1 MMSVLSVESPSEKCS
16 EFDGVKDQ
24 QQQHTPFEKVEK
36 RLGDPLEG
44 LGSCPHQLSDNE
56 NDQLPNY
63 SEEQQASGVS
73 NDGKKSVDDED
84 STSSASHLLYE
95 STAPE
100 YTFADPIPE
109 DFVCPVCCDTLHQ
122 AVFTDCCGGRFCESC
137 LVNSEISQGKS
148 CPMCRSKSYQFHPD
162 KFTQHKI
169 NKLKVKCIS
178 EECKWVGECERLQY
192 HLDRECSFSK
202 MKDTFKIIALISTE
216 QHWGFVTGNDV
227 ECDDTDKKPT
237 NTDQNST
244 SQTTT
249 DQQQQSAST
258 TSLSNQSST
267 CFNSGCGGSD
277 DEGDDRHR
285 KKLKSQCEAD
295 PSVSQGE
302 DTNNDPNPE
311 NSEPSGSIGS
321 VEDEG
326 SSSLESISSE
336 SNPSVVTGTVSTA
349 QEQNPPEDGSR
360 VVIQETQTG
369 NLCLQSES
377 PVTTQQPQEGAKP
390 GSAPHSEP
398 RLPDVEE
405 TKAVEGKSSS
415 LFPETE
421 QSNPPQGSV
430 LLPTGSTDLKPSDLA
445 EQSVE
450 LPPGKKQIA
459 TEATES
465 HPPGTPLPTHPQS
478 YPGST
483 CSNRKA
489 DGENDDQHRKR
500 LKHQCEA
507 HQSSEDLPLANKV
520 ATSKQALP
528 TGCNTVEAPLAPLG
542 RAEETEPPPTEST
555 HLCSSKDLVQHGK
568 NPTNANQKSA
578 SQMTTDQ
585 KQQSVSTTSLSNKS
599 STCLNSGC
607 GGSDDEDDDRYRKK
621 LKSQC
626 EADPS
631 VSQGEEDT
639 NNDSTPENSEPP
651 GCMGS
656 VEDEGSSSLES
667 ISSKSNPSVVAGTV
681 STAQEQNPPEDGSRV
696 VIQETQTGNLC
707 LQSESPVTTQ
717 QPQEGAKP
725 GSAPHSE
732 PRLPDVEETKAVEGK
747 SSSLF
752 PEAELS
758 NPPQGSVLLPTGS
771 TDLKPSDL
779 AEQSVELPPGKKQI
793 ATEATES
800 QPPATPLPTHP
811 QSHPGSTCSNR
822 KADGENDD
830 QQRKRLQS
838 QCEAH
843 QSSED
848 LPLANKV
855 ATSKQALPTGCNTV
869 EAPLAPL
876 GRAEETKPP
885 PTESTHL
892 CSSEDLVQHGKN
904 PTNANQ
910 KSASQT
916 TTDQKQQ
923 SASTTSL
930 SNQSSTCLNSGCG
943 GSDDEDDDR
952 HRKKL
957 KSQCEADPSVSQGEE
972 NTNNDPNP
980 ENSEPPGCLGSVE
993 DEGSSSLESISSE
1006 SNPSV
1011 VAGTVSTAQEQNPPE
1026 DGSRVVIQ
1034 ETQTGNLCLQSES
1047 PVTTQ
1052 QPQEG
1057 AKPGSAPHSEPRL
1070 PDVEETKAVEGKSS
1084 SLFPEAEQSNPPQGS
1099 VLLPTGS
1106 TDLKPSDLAEQSV
1119 ELPPGKKQIATE
1131 ATESQPP
1138 ATPLPT
1144 HPQSHPGSTCLN
1156 RKADGENDDQHRKRL
1171 KSQCEAHQSSEDL
1184 PLGNKVATSKQALPT
1199 GCNTVE
1205 APQASL
1211 GRAEETEPP
1220 PTESTHLCS
1229 SKDLV
1234 QHGKNPTNTNQKS
1247 ASQTTTDQKQQS
1259 ASTTSLSNQSS
1270 TCLNSGCGGSDD
1282 EDDDRHRKKLKSQ
1295 CEADPSVSQEE
1306 EDTNN
1311 DSTPENSEPP
1321 GCMGSVE
1328 DEGSSSLESISSESN
1343 PSVVAGTVSTAQ
1355 EQNPPEDGS
1364 RVVIQETQ
1372 TGNLCLQSESPVT
1385 TQQPQEGAKP
1395 GSAPHSEPRL
1405 PDVEETKAVE
1415 GKSSSLFPETEQSNP
1430 PQGSVLLPTGSTDL
1444 KPSDLAEQSVEL
1456 PPGKKQIATEATE
1469 SQPPAT
1475 PLPTH
1480 PQSHPGST
1488 CSNRKADGENDD
1500 QHRKRLQSQCEAHQ
1514 SSEDLPLANKVA
1526 TSKQALPTGCNTV
1539 EAPLAPLG
1547 RAEETEPPPTEST
1560 HLCSSKDLVQHGKN
1574 PTNTNQKS
1582 ASQTTTDQKQQ
1593 SASTTSLSNQSSTCL
1608 NSGCGG
1614 SDDEDD
1620 DRHRKKLK
1628 SQCEADPS
1636 VSQEEEDT
1644 NNDSTPENSEP
1655 PGCMGSVED
1664 EGSSSLES
1672 ISSKSNPSVVAGT
1685 VSTAQEQ
1692 NPPEDGSRVVIQE
1705 TQTGESPVTTQQPQE
1720 GAKPGSAPH
1729 SEPRLPDVEATKAVE
1744 ALLQKSAPL
1753 FPEAKQ
1759 SDPPQGSVLH
1769 PARSTDL
1776 KPSDLAEQSVELP
1789 SGKKQIATL
1798 KTEATESQPPGTPP
1812 PTHPQ
1817 SCPFPAELALHSHKV
1832 IGINVVEEDSYHS
1845 QESTHSTLPSTI
1857 KQFHDDTV
1865 GSREPPEAE
1874 ASSFTSD
1881 DDNTQPTLLPP
1892 HHSDVFDANKLPSFD
1907 GNDSSH
1913 IHQFTST
1920 QDLSSTQASQLI
1932 TGATNHTSSG
1942 KSPVVP
1948 GTFPLQSS
1956 TVLAHSHGTGGSWNL
1971 NSLVLSS
1978 TGLESSA
1985 NVSLATCPPIPFSG
1999 LNDTDPGPEMPQNVS
2014 LFTVNTIPQECTDF
2028 QDWNPPPYLELAVPS
2043 SCCSHQ
2049 AENAAGLSENTAVQ
2063 VGQKERLTHVF
2074 K

>member
-336 SNPSVVTGTVSTA
+336 SNPSVV
-349 QEQNPPEDGSR
+349 
-360 VVIQETQTG
+360 
-369 NLCLQSES
+369 
-377 PVTTQQPQEGAKP
+377 
-390 GSAPHSEP
+390 
-398 RLPDVEE
+398 
-405 TKAVEGKSSS
+405 
-415 LFPETE
+415 
-421 QSNPPQGSV
+421 
-430 LLPTGSTDLKPSDLA
+430 
-445 EQSVE
+445 
-450 LPPGKKQIA
+450 
-459 TEATES
+459 
-465 HPPGTPLPTHPQS
+465 
-478 YPGST
+478 
-483 CSNRKA
+483 
-489 DGENDDQHRKR
+489 
-500 LKHQCEA
+500 
-507 HQSSEDLPLANKV
+507 
-520 ATSKQALP
+520 
-528 TGCNTVEAPLAPLG
+528 
-542 RAEETEPPPTEST
+542 
-555 HLCSSKDLVQHGK
+555 
-568 NPTNANQKSA
+568 
-578 SQMTTDQ
+578 
-585 KQQSVSTTSLSNKS
+585 
-599 STCLNSGC
+599 
-607 GGSDDEDDDRYRKK
+607 
-621 LKSQC
+621 
-626 EADPS
+626 
-631 VSQGEEDT
+631 
-639 NNDSTPENSEPP
+639 
-651 GCMGS
+651 
-656 VEDEGSSSLES
+656 
-667 ISSKSNPSVVAGTV
+667 
-681 STAQEQNPPEDGSRV
+681 
-696 VIQETQTGNLC
+696 
-707 LQSESPVTTQ
+707 
-717 QPQEGAKP
+717 
-725 GSAPHSE
+725 
-732 PRLPDVEETKAVEGK
+732 
-747 SSSLF
+747 
-752 PEAELS
+752 
-758 NPPQGSVLLPTGS
+758 
-771 TDLKPSDL
+771 
-779 AEQSVELPPGKKQI
+779 
-793 ATEATES
+793 
-800 QPPATPLPTHP
+800 
-811 QSHPGSTCSNR
+811 
-822 KADGENDD
+822 
-830 QQRKRLQS
+830 
-838 QCEAH
+838 
-843 QSSED
+843 
-848 LPLANKV
+848 
-855 ATSKQALPTGCNTV
+855 
-869 EAPLAPL
+869 
-876 GRAEETKPP
+876 
-885 PTESTHL
+885 
-892 CSSEDLVQHGKN
+892 
-904 PTNANQ
+904 
-910 KSASQT
+910 
-916 TTDQKQQ
+916 
-923 SASTTSL
+923 
-930 SNQSSTCLNSGCG
+930 
-943 GSDDEDDDR
+943 
-952 HRKKL
+952 
-957 KSQCEADPSVSQGEE
+957 
-972 NTNNDPNP
+972 
-980 ENSEPPGCLGSVE
+980 
-993 DEGSSSLESISSE
+993 
-1006 SNPSV
+1006 
-1011 VAGTVSTAQEQNPPE
+1011 
-1026 DGSRVVIQ
+1026 
-1034 ETQTGNLCLQSES
+1034 
-1047 PVTTQ
+1047 
-1052 QPQEG
+1052 
-1057 AKPGSAPHSEPRL
+1057 
-1070 PDVEETKAVEGKSS
+1070 
-1084 SLFPEAEQSNPPQGS
+1084 
-1099 VLLPTGS
+1099 
-1106 TDLKPSDLAEQSV
+1106 
-1119 ELPPGKKQIATE
+1119 
-1131 ATESQPP
+1131 
-1138 ATPLPT
+1138 
-1144 HPQSHPGSTCLN
+1144 
-1156 RKADGENDDQHRKRL
+1156 
-1171 KSQCEAHQSSEDL
+1171 
-1184 PLGNKVATSKQALPT
+1184 
-1199 GCNTVE
+1199 
-1205 APQASL
+1205 
-1211 GRAEETEPP
+1211 
-1220 PTESTHLCS
+1220 
-1229 SKDLV
+1229 
-1234 QHGKNPTNTNQKS
+1234 
-1247 ASQTTTDQKQQS
+1247 
-1259 ASTTSLSNQSS
+1259 
-1270 TCLNSGCGGSDD
+1270 
-1282 EDDDRHRKKLKSQ
+1282 
-1295 CEADPSVSQEE
+1295 
-1306 EDTNN
+1306 
-1311 DSTPENSEPP
+1311 
-1321 GCMGSVE
+1321 
-1328 DEGSSSLESISSESN
+1328 
-1343 PSVVAGTVSTAQ
+1343 AGTVSTAQ

-1488 CSNRKADGENDD
+1488 CLNRKADGENDDQHRKRLKSQCEAHQSSEDLPLGNKVATSKQALPTGCNTVEAPLAPLGRAEETEPPPTESTHLCSSKDLVQHGKNPTNANQKSASQTTTDQKQQSASTTSLSNQSSTCLNSGCGGSDDEDDDRHRKKLKSQCEADPSVSQGEEDTNNDSTPENSEPPGSIGSVEDEGSSSLESISSESNPSVVAGTVSTAQELNPPENGSRVVIQETQTGNLCLQSESPVTTQQPQEGAKPGSVPHSEPRLPDVEATKAVEGKSSSLFPEAEQSNPPQGSVLLPTGSTDLKPSDLAEQSVELPPGKKQIATEATESQPPGTPLPTHPQSHPGSTCSNRKADGENDD
-1500 QHRKRLQSQCEAHQ
+1500 QHRKRLKHQCEAHQ
-1514 SSEDLPLANKVA
+1514 SAEDLPLGNKVA

-1593 SASTTSLSNQSSTCL
+1593 SASTTSLSNQSSMCL

-1628 SQCEADPS
+1628 SRCEADPSVSQGEEDTNNDPNPENSEPLGCIGSVEDQGSNSLECISSESNPSVVAGTVSTAQEQNPPENGSRVVIQETQTGNLCPQSESPVTTQQPQEGAKPGSALHSEPRLPDVEATKAVEGKSSSLFPEAEQSNPPQGSVLLPTGSTDLKPSDLAEQSVELPPGKKQIATEATESQPPGTPLPTQPQSHPGSICSNRKTDGENDDQHRKRLKSQCEVHQSAEDLPLANKVATSKQALPTGCNTVEAPLAPLGRAEETEPPPTESTHLCSSKDLVQHGKNPTNANQKSASQTTTDQKQQSASTTSLSNQSSTCLNSGCGGSGDEDDDRHRKKLKSQCEADPS
-1636 VSQEEEDT
+1636 VSQGEEDT

-1655 PGCMGSVED
+1655 PGCMGSVD
-1664 EGSSSLES
+1664 DKGSSSLEC
-1672 ISSKSNPSVVAGT
+1672 ISSESNPSVVAGT

-1705 TQTGESPVTTQQPQE
+1705 TQTGESPVTTQE
-1720 GAKPGSAPH
+1720 GAKPGSVPH
-1729 SEPRLPDVEATKAVE
+1729 TEPLLPDVEATKAIE

-1769 PARSTDL
+1769 PAGSADL

-1817 SCPFPAELALHSHKV
+1817 SCPFPAELALHSHKA
-1832 IGINVVEEDSYHS
+1832 IGVNVVEEDSYHS

-1857 KQFHDDTV
+1857 KQFHDDAV

-1892 HHSDVFDANKLPSFD
+1892 HHSDVLGANKLPSFD

-1999 LNDTDPGPEMPQNVS
+1999 LSDTDPGPEMPQNVS

-2063 VGQKERLTHVF
+2063 VGQKERLTRVF